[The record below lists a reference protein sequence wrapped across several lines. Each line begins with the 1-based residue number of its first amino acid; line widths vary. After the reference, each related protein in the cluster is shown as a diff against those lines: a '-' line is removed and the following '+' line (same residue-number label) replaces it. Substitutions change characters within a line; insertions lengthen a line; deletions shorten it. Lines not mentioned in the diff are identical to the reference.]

1 MELREQP
8 SKTDAVM
15 DCGESV
21 VLLSLNKEEERRGRL
36 RRFA

>member
-21 VLLSLNKEEERRGRL
+21 VLHSTKKRRGEADSGVL
-36 RRFA
+36 RE